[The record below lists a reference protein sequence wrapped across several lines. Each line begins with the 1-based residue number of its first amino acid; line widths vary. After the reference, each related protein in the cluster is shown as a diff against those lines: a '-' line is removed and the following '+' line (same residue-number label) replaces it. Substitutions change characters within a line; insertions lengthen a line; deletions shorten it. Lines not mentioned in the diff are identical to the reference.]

1 MVVPLAPRFDYETVK
16 GFSQAVVQHLAR
28 TIPSRF
34 VAKSGASNRVGKLF
48 VDYLRNGHGAT
59 TAAAFSA
66 RSRPGLGVSIP
77 VSWDDLPT
85 LKGGAQWTIAIAREY
100 LSFQTVDPWHDYWKA
115 KQQLARAM
123 KTLGFAPL
131 R

>member
-1 MVVPLAPRFDYETVK
+1 M
-16 GFSQAVVQHLAR
+16 QHLAK

-34 VAKSGASNRVGKLF
+34 VAKSGPSNRVGKLF

-66 RSRPGLGVSIP
+66 RARPGLGVSIP
-77 VSWDDLPT
+77 VGWDDLSK
-85 LKGGAQWTIAIAREY
+85 LKSGSHWSIITAREH
-100 LSFQTVDPWHDYWKA
+100 LSFQKTDPWADYWQA
-115 KQQLARAM
+115 KQTLAKPMRV
-123 KTLGFAPL
+123 LGFTA